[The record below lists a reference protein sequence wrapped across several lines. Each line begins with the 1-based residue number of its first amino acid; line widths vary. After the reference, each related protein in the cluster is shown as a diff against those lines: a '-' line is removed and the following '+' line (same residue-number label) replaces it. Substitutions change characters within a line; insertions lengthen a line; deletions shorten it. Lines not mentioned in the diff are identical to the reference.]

1 MNHVQFHYCLK
12 QESDSGNHE
21 PCSIIFAE
29 CYLMFPYLNLKF
41 YTISEAV
48 QASGS
53 SVQSH
58 ILASVVAEDLRD
70 ENPKLEAGSDSDNDK
85 PAEENV
91 EGDFTKLTG
100 RQKKLFELRLKMVS
114 FH

>member
-1 MNHVQFHYCLK
+1 M
-12 QESDSGNHE
+12 
-21 PCSIIFAE
+21 
-29 CYLMFPYLNLKF
+29 
-41 YTISEAV
+41 
-48 QASGS
+48 
-53 SVQSH
+53 
-58 ILASVVAEDLRD
+58 AEDLHD

-85 PAEENV
+85 PAEEDV

>member
-1 MNHVQFHYCLK
+1 MA
-12 QESDSGNHE
+12 SD
-21 PCSIIFAE
+21 
-29 CYLMFPYLNLKF
+29 
-41 YTISEAV
+41 
-48 QASGS
+48 
-53 SVQSH
+53 
-58 ILASVVAEDLRD
+58 VAEDLHD

-85 PAEENV
+85 PAEEDV